1 MTVRP
6 QRRPSR
12 RRYRFDFLGFVDDGW
27 YALRADLTGHP
38 DVVEFRND
46 VIEWLIERRITPNQ
60 HSYVANGNTGD
71 GPFVPSLAD
80 GSGFCVLLRRPAD
93 VIRFS
98 HRFPCNNITADAI
111 MAALRAEAAVPRIWV
126 GEIAEIAHAAVRRL
140 YLMYHRPCLP
150 WERLPETERLAFRA
164 DIQFMVNNA
173 HLNDA
178 ERHEAWVEDRRRDG
192 WRFGE
197 LNRHTRRHPAMVPYN
212 KLSPFEAARHRIVS
226 GLVTALLP
234 LTV

>member
-6 QRRPSR
+6 QRQPS
-12 RRYRFDFLGFVDDGW
+12 RRYRFDFLGFVNDGW

-38 DVVEFRND
+38 NVVVFRND
-46 VIEWLIERRITPNQ
+46 VVEWLIEQRITPNQ
-60 HSYVANGNTGD
+60 DSYIANGNTGD
-71 GPFVPSLAD
+71 GPFVPALAD
-80 GSGFCVLLRRPAD
+80 GSGLCVLFRRPAD

-98 HRFPCNNITADAI
+98 QRFPCNDITADAM
-111 MAALRAEAAVPRIWV
+111 MAALRTEAAVPRIWIA
-126 GEIAEIAHAAVRRL
+126 EIAEIAYAAARRL
-140 YLMYHRPCLP
+140 HLMYHRPCQP
-150 WERLPETERLAFRA
+150 WERLSETERVDFRA
-164 DIQFMVNNA
+164 DIQLMVNNA

-178 ERHEAWVEDRRRDG
+178 DRHEAWVEDRRRAG
-192 WRFGE
+192 WRFGV

-226 GLVTALLP
+226 GLLTALLP